1 MEDSHNPLKDPS
13 SGPAKFQIGAS
24 DEEFD
29 EPEVEIVV
37 VSVWDGRGHPPPSVS
52 RIYKLFP
59 SVSKN
64 VSFQLSSVVCNVST
78 IIMLLSLR

>member
-1 MEDSHNPLKDPS
+1 MQVFSPSVTLLDTDMDDSHTPAKDPS

-37 VSVWDGRGHPPPSVS
+37 VSVRRSVS
-52 RIYKLFP
+52 
-59 SVSKN
+59 SGD
-64 VSFQLSSVVCNVST
+64 C
-78 IIMLLSLR
+78 